1 MPKLTIKEWADEILA
16 TILFTVVIIG
26 LPFVLV
32 ALFELSA

>member
-26 LPFVLV
+26 LPFGLTF
-32 ALFELSA
+32 LFEVTQ